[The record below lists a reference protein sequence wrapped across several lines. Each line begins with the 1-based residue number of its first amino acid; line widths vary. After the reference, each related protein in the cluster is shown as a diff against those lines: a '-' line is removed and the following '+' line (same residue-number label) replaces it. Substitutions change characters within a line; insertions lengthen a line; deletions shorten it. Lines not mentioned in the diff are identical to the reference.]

1 MSSLNTE
8 GSETGRFV
16 NPLNVSA
23 PTIYSTFLRKFNL
36 NWWELMKKYGNDH
49 FLNYINEKVPFV
61 MNTLFMKSSSAVS
74 AQHPF
79 RREFQMLGV

>member
-23 PTIYSTFLRKFNL
+23 TTIYSTFLHKFNL
-36 NWWELMKKYGNDH
+36 NWWKLMKKYGNDH
-49 FLNYINEKVPFV
+49 FFNYINEMVPFV
-61 MNTLFMKSSSAVS
+61 SNTFLMKSPSAVS
-74 AQHPF
+74 AQYPF
-79 RREFQMLGV
+79 RREFQMFGV